1 MVSYRHP
8 AGWGLCIPAPSIWCL
23 LSSHWLVCRSTHLIG
38 WHSFFHPLIKRCYWW
53 TQSWNAAALETTV
66 DDAVGWQGKGLGIA
80 GDQKRGFWA
89 RWDPENGLFL
99 VQHNFKVKK
108 QRPRSLTINFFCGN
122 LRVQYPTIGFQVFSR
137 WQQRKTRQ
145 WTATP
150 ATNPLGGNKA
160 ARAEATR
167 VTKVLV
173 EARTS
178 PTPKTDQRVNQTVAS
193 WRMASAA
200 QGLQAMPP
208 TGDILASKQSPKQIT
223 LFNV

>member
-38 WHSFFHPLIKRCYWW
+38 WHSFFHPLVKHCYWW

-99 VQHNFKVKK
+99 VQHNFKVDKAK
-108 QRPRSLTINFFCGN
+108 TKIVDHKLF
-122 LRVQYPTIGFQVFSR
+122 L
-137 WQQRKTRQ
+137 WQPQSSIPDHWFPGVLAMATKEDPAVNGHPGDDSTGRQ
-145 WTATP
+145 Q
-150 ATNPLGGNKA
+150 GSEGRGNKGDQGPGRGKNESNA
-160 ARAEATR
+160 QNRPKSEPNCCLLENGKRCTR
-167 VTKVLV
+167 PASNASYRWHSCINTK
-173 EARTS
+173 S
-178 PTPKTDQRVNQTVAS
+178 KTNH
-193 WRMASAA
+193 
-200 QGLQAMPP
+200 
-208 TGDILASKQSPKQIT
+208 T
-223 LFNV
+223 L